1 MSSRR
6 IEKIPVYFSQDDPD
20 QVALFKWV
28 QTKKNRSGYLKR
40 LIQRDM
46 DASSPLGTTAP
57 IGSKVA
63 TSQLNHTTPYS
74 LDAQTSGHF
83 PTSGSLGFD
92 AAGFI

>member
-1 MSSRR
+1 MGDKR

-46 DASSPLGTTAP
+46 DASSPQVGTSPLLVST
-57 IGSKVA
+57 
-63 TSQLNHTTPYS
+63 TSLNSPMS
-74 LDAQTSGHF
+74 ANLS
-83 PTSGSLGFD
+83 FD

>member
-46 DASSPLGTTAP
+46 DASSPQVGTFPLLVST
-57 IGSKVA
+57 
-63 TSQLNHTTPYS
+63 TSLNS
-74 LDAQTSGHF
+74 
-83 PTSGSLGFD
+83 PTSASLSFD
-92 AAGFI
+92 AAGFV